1 MKLYSF
7 IKSVYTFI
15 EKTQYLIRL
24 IRLIII
30 EYREVFMNVY
40 PNIFSNNPLNRVS
53 YLRSKPDWI
62 KKTIAKDDTVFTPFW
77 RGKPFVSTISGLV
90 SGNSLPNQQSPAWF
104 PLNFFDEKIISSSM
118 VVFLGLLNKKAY
130 FSIDIS
136 KISDPENEAGLKD
149 LGIFEDLMVLSSQA
163 IDPGELAI
171 LGQAKAIFEWHNSHK
186 FCSRCGSES
195 SLSEAGYKR
204 ICVAC
209 NSEHFPRTDPVV
221 IMLATYNDSAF
232 LGRQKRFPP
241 GMYSA
246 LAGFIEHGESIE
258 EAVARE
264 LNEEAGISTKKV
276 SYHSSQPWAFPFSL
290 MIGCIAEAESDN
302 FKLDEI
308 EIDEGKW
315 FSHSELK
322 KAIEGNNSN
331 FFVPPSMAIAHHLIK
346 NFVYN
351 K

>member
-1 MKLYSF
+1 M
-7 IKSVYTFI
+7 
-15 EKTQYLIRL
+15 
-24 IRLIII
+24 
-30 EYREVFMNVY
+30 
-40 PNIFSNNPLNRVS
+40 
-53 YLRSKPDWI
+53 
-62 KKTIAKDDTVFTPFW
+62 
-77 RGKPFVSTISGLV
+77 
-90 SGNSLPNQQSPAWF
+90 
-104 PLNFFDEKIISSSM
+104 
-118 VVFLGLLNKKAY
+118 GLLNGKAY
-130 FSIDIS
+130 FSIDLS
-136 KISDPENEAGLKD
+136 RVSDPENEVGLKD
-149 LGIFEDLMVLSSQA
+149 LGDFEDLMALSSQA

-186 FCSRCGSES
+186 YCSRCGSES
-195 SLSEAGYKR
+195 SLAEAGYKR
-204 ICVAC
+204 KCDKC

-221 IMLATYNDSAF
+221 IMLATYNDRAF

-246 LAGFIEHGESIE
+246 LAGFVEHGESIE

-264 LNEEAGISTKKV
+264 LNEEAGISTKNV
-276 SYHSSQPWAFPFSL
+276 YYHSSQPWAFPFSL
-290 MIGCIAEAESDN
+290 MIGCIAEANSKN

-315 FSHSELK
+315 FSREELK
-322 KAIEGNNSN
+322 GAIEGNKNSN